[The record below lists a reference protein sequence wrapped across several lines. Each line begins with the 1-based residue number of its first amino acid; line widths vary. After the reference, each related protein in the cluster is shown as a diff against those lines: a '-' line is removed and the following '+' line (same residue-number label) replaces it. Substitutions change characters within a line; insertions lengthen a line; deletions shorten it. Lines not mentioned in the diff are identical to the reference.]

1 MVSTKA
7 HGGIGHSRAKKQHTS
22 RLGPTLHGPRNGPHE
37 APDLNPKVRGVAAMG
52 RESVD
57 PGGVNGL
64 SEYPQA
70 PERADASTLEGALQS
85 WRWFICCYIVNR
97 ARRGS

>member
-1 MVSTKA
+1 
-7 HGGIGHSRAKKQHTS
+7 
-22 RLGPTLHGPRNGPHE
+22 
-37 APDLNPKVRGVAAMG
+37 MG